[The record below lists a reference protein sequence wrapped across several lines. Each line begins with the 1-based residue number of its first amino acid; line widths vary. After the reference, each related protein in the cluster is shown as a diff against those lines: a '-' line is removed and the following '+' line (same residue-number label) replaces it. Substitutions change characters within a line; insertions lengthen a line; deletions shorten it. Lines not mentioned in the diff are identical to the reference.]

1 MNFIERF
8 LDTLVET
15 PKPLVT
21 EVDGKTLLPLAGI
34 ELARLVAR
42 ARAGLRQRA
51 AGPGERVVLLAPNST
66 RWVAA
71 DLAILAE
78 GCVCVPLYAR
88 QAPAE
93 LVQMMQDADPKLIV
107 AADEELGSAITK
119 LWSEAPLITYKDL
132 FIDALVD
139 APAAPRDPDEP
150 VTIIYTSGTSGEA
163 KGVVLSVAN
172 VDYMLPVLRDAVE
185 GMMGSTE
192 PDHRVFHYLP
202 LCFAGSRMVLWMCL
216 YRRNGIMLST
226 NLEELK
232 VELAAARPNYVLNV
246 PALLERIKEGVEKA
260 LRDRPRAIQVL
271 WERGKAAW
279 QKKVRGEA
287 GFFDKASLVVAQRVV
302 FSKIRAQIGAE
313 LRCLIAGSAPLGE
326 DTQRWFEMIGLP
338 IYQVY
343 GLTETTAIVTMDKP
357 GAIVAGWVGQAITG
371 CETRLGEEDELLVRG
386 PNVFKGYWRRDEA
399 TAEAFADGGWFK
411 TGDQVEEDK
420 DGGFRIIGRVRN
432 LLVPSSGHN
441 VAPEPIEQKII
452 GTIVGV
458 EQCVVIGHGRPYL
471 TAILTGDVDR
481 EVVDRGIEKINE
493 ELPHYRRIRKFHLT
507 NERFTADNGL
517 LTANTKLKRKAIEQ
531 HFGKVLGAM
540 YQ

>member
-21 EVDGKTLLPLAGI
+21 EVDGETLLPLSGI

-42 ARAGLRQRA
+42 GRAGLRQRE

-88 QAPAE
+88 QAASE
-93 LVQMMQDADPKLIV
+93 LVQMMQDADPKLV
-107 AADEELGSAITK
+107 VVADEELGASVTK
-119 LWSEAPLITYKDL
+119 LWPEAPVITLTDL
-132 FIDALVD
+132 FVDALVD
-139 APAAPRDPDEP
+139 APAAPREPDEP

-172 VDYMLPVLRDAVE
+172 VDYMLPVIKDAIE
-185 GMMGSTE
+185 AMMGGTE

-202 LCFAGSRMVLWMCL
+202 FCFAGSRMVLWMCL
-216 YRRNGIMLST
+216 YRRNGIMMST
-226 NLEELK
+226 DLDNLK
-232 VELAAARPNYVLNV
+232 VELTAARPNYVLNV
-246 PALLERIKEGVEKA
+246 PTLLERIKEGVEKA
-260 LRDRPRAIQVL
+260 LSDRPRAVQVL
-271 WERGKAAW
+271 WNRGKSAW
-279 QKKVRGEA
+279 AKKLKGEA
-287 GFFDKASLVVAQRVV
+287 GFFDKASLAVAQRVV
-302 FSKIRAQIGAE
+302 FSKVRAQIGPE

-338 IYQVY
+338 VCQVY

-357 GAIVAGWVGQAITG
+357 GAEVAGWVGPAITG
-371 CETRLGEEDELLVRG
+371 CETLIGDEGELLVRG

-399 TAEAFADGGWFK
+399 TAEAFADGGWFR
-411 TGDQVEEDK
+411 TGDQVEQDK
-420 DGGFRIIGRVRN
+420 EGRFRIIGRVRN

-441 VAPEPIEQKII
+441 IAPEPIEQKVI

-471 TAILTGDVDR
+471 TAIMTGDVDR
-481 EVVDRGIEKINE
+481 ETVQRGVDKINE

-507 NERFTADNGL
+507 TERLTPENGL
-517 LTANTKLKRKAIEQ
+517 LTANTKLKRKTIEQ
-531 HFGKVLGAM
+531 HFGRVLAAM
-540 YQ
+540 YR

>member
-1 MNFIERF
+1 FAE
-8 LDTLVET
+8 DTSV
-15 PKPLVT
+15 
-21 EVDGKTLLPLAGI
+21 
-34 ELARLVAR
+34 
-42 ARAGLRQRA
+42 
-51 AGPGERVVLLAPNST
+51 
-66 RWVAA
+66 
-71 DLAILAE
+71 
-78 GCVCVPLYAR
+78 
-88 QAPAE
+88 
-93 LVQMMQDADPKLIV
+93 
-107 AADEELGSAITK
+107 
-119 LWSEAPLITYKDL
+119 
-132 FIDALVD
+132 DALVD

-172 VDYMLPVLRDAVE
+172 VDYMLPVLKDAVE
-185 GMMGSTE
+185 AMMGATE

-226 NLEELK
+226 NLDELK
-232 VELAAARPNYVLNV
+232 TELAAARPNYVLNV

-287 GFFDKASLVVAQRVV
+287 GWFDKASLAVAQRVV
-302 FSKIRAQIGAE
+302 FSKIRTQIGAE

-357 GAIVAGWVGQAITG
+357 DAIVAGWVGQAITG
-371 CETRLGEEDELLVRG
+371 CETRLGDEDELLVRG

-411 TGDQVEEDK
+411 TGDQVEQDK
-420 DGGFRIIGRVRN
+420 DGGFRIVGRVRN

-507 NERFTADNGL
+507 NERFTPENGL